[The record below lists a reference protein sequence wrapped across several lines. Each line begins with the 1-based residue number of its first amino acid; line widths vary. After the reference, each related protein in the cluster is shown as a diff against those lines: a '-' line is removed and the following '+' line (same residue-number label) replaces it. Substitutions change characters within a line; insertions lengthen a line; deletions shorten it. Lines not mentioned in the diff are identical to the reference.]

1 MVLGT
6 NPRLVIVIIYHMKLE
21 EVFFEAQIMR
31 NNGEYVEAV
40 KIYERVREQALDRGD
55 KKLAIECAHMIGV
68 TYYQEDR
75 YGQALESLGVAEK
88 ELEDLDERIMM
99 GAVLRDIGQVY
110 LKKSE
115 VKKAKYYLEKSLEVL
130 RNIEPR
136 SHWGISRVKL
146 AFVFVAYGSLK
157 GAEELILDTIRNV
170 DWGEDKFFESTAY
183 FNLAQV
189 QLKLE
194 KKPQAKKSLEKSL
207 EILDTIASKDE
218 FLDRRAEINR
228 LLLDS

>member
-1 MVLGT
+1 
-6 NPRLVIVIIYHMKLE
+6 MKRIE
-21 EVFFEAQIMR
+21 ELFEEAKEKR
-31 NNGEYVEAV
+31 NNGELAEAIE
-40 KIYERVREQALDRGD
+40 IYQEVRDQALKRGD

-75 YGQALESLGVAEK
+75 YDQALESLGVAEE
-88 ELEDLDERIMM
+88 ELEDLDERILM

-115 VKKAKYYLEKSLEVL
+115 TKRAKYYLEKSLEVL

-146 AFVFVAYGSLK
+146 AFVFVSYGSLK
-157 GAEELILDTIRNV
+157 GAEELILDTIRDV
-170 DWGEDKFFESTAY
+170 DWGEDKFFEATAY

-194 KKPQAKKSLEKSL
+194 KKPQTKKSLEKSL
-207 EILDTIASKDE
+207 EILDQISDKDE
-218 FLDRRAEINR
+218 FLDRRAQINR
-228 LLLDS
+228 LMLDL